1 MEYYFDFFFTVSSM
15 ILVGVARGYQIVMDC
30 QDKWP
35 YCWPL
40 FPIVTVTTA
49 PLQTIFRQSL
59 NILLSSLKQ
68 NPSLD
73 VEPWPGPITA
83 EIEVGRQIGV
93 VTDRRTKNWAEP
105 FCDRKVELTHWTDNM
120 EVYMNHFIP
129 KVIGCRNYL
138 KFFSSVLY
146 IFLATCRNVFRLGAV
161 ILSTPVSVRKKV
173 I

>member
-1 MEYYFDFFFTVSSM
+1 MDDTWIHKRVILACFLANPSFVIEYYFDFFFTVSSM

-35 YCWPL
+35 HCWPL

-83 EIEVGRQIGV
+83 EIEVRQTHWGCNWQ
-93 VTDRRTKNWAEP
+93 TDRKWGRTIWWQESWANA
-105 FCDRKVELTHWTDNM
+105 LNIM
-120 EVYMNHFIP
+120 EVCIYE
-129 KVIGCRNYL
+129 
-138 KFFSSVLY
+138 SLY
-146 IFLATCRNVFRLGAV
+146 NE
-161 ILSTPVSVRKKV
+161 SDWM
-173 I
+173 